1 MFEINLLLHN
11 FNCNE
16 NHEQITIEFPK
27 KAMAKFFV
35 DDIVIFYGHKE
46 ITDKIYK
53 IVAITA
59 KNNSCLIDFELAKY
73 ELDNIYVNDIL
84 LQIGKRYKIYNRE
97 YRLISIADNSSYLF
111 SVIDISNI
119 ENSSYTFRFAPRD
132 QTDCIVADYD
142 MESLKRR
149 PFSRIEYEV
158 E

>member
-73 ELDNIYVNDIL
+73 ELDNLFVNGVW

-97 YRLISIADNSSYLF
+97 YRLMSI
-111 SVIDISNI
+111 I
-119 ENSSYTFRFAPRD
+119 ENSSYTFRFVPRD

-142 MESLKRR
+142 MYSLKRS